1 MRRVGRVPTSRWLA
15 VAVLCAAVGCGL
27 KGGIRHTV
35 APGDS
40 LYRIGLAYGVD
51 YRELARVNGIDD
63 PDQLEVGQTLLIPD
77 AKRRLPVEVITPAA
91 RSDRRPRALPAGL
104 RFQWPLEIGRVT
116 SRFGPRRDVHHDG
129 IDISAP
135 RGTPVRAAA
144 DGRVLYSDRLRGYG
158 NLVIVDHG
166 AGFATVYAHNTRNDV
181 SAGER
186 VGSGQVIATVGE
198 TGQTSGPHLHFEVRE
213 DNVARDPLAY
223 VPAHGG
229 RDQRAGRGER

>member
-1 MRRVGRVPTSRWLA
+1 MRCGRPRFGVT
-15 VAVLCAAVGCGL
+15 VAVVVSAVVACGP
-27 KGGIRHTV
+27 KGALRHTV

-51 YRELARVNGIDD
+51 YRELARVNDLGD
-63 PDQLEVGQTLLIPD
+63 PDRLEVGQTLLIPD
-77 AKRRLPVEVITPAA
+77 ASRALPVEVITPVA
-91 RSDRRPRALPAGL
+91 RSDRRPRALPSGL
-104 RFQWPLEIGRVT
+104 RFLWPLEVGRVT

-135 RGTPVRAAA
+135 HGTPVRAAA
-144 DGRVLYSDRLRGYG
+144 AGRVLYSDRLRGYG
-158 NLVIVDHG
+158 NIVILDHG
-166 AGFATVYAHNTRNDV
+166 DGFATVYAHNTRNQV

-186 VGSGQVIATVGE
+186 IGVGQVIASVGE

-223 VPAHGG
+223 LPAPGG
-229 RDQRAGRGER
+229 QDQRARRGE

>member
-1 MRRVGRVPTSRWLA
+1 MRRRVGVGPTLGGVVVLVLSAL
-15 VAVLCAAVGCGL
+15 VACGP
-27 KGGIRHTV
+27 KGGVRHTV
-35 APGDS
+35 APGES

-51 YRELARVNGIDD
+51 YRELARVNDLRN
-63 PDQLEVGQTLLIPD
+63 PDRLEVGQTLLIPD
-77 AKRRLPVEVITPAA
+77 ANRPLPVEVITPAA
-91 RSDRRPRALPAGL
+91 RSNRRPRALPSGL

-135 RGTPVRAAA
+135 RGTAVRAAA
-144 DGRVLYSDRLRGYG
+144 AGRVLYSDRLRGYG
-158 NLVIVDHG
+158 NLVILDHG
-166 AGFATVYAHNTRNDV
+166 DGFATVYAHNTRNDV

-186 VGSGQVIATVGE
+186 IAAGQVIATVGE

-223 VPAHGG
+223 LPAPGG
-229 RDQRAGRGER
+229 RDQRARRGE